1 MRRTRTRDTY
11 CAHHGVNR
19 GHNSAECMV
28 ISQEFA
34 KYHDIIYEILQTRG
48 LGTNETGRGGR
59 GHKSS
64 RLHPSYGRGQG
75 RGGGIGEL
83 PQNFPPNFP
92 PDFPQD
98 LPPGQ
103 FPYGPR
109 HAFAASYPYDGYR
122 GYSGWGEAT
131 GHWSPPW
138 EDAHGYGLGG
148 CERSFGESPYGDD
161 GGRYSFGHPPY
172 DGGSFKQQ
180 RETTGGES
188 SSYGLSETGSEVFQ
202 MGTHQL
208 HLTWFT
214 YNCYTESY
222 TPQPVDLTPIPQ
234 LLPYM
239 QSFFSFGQ
247 HVIYQTK

>member
-34 KYHDIIYEILQTRG
+34 KYHDIIYEFLQTRG

-64 RLHPSYGRGQG
+64 RLHPSYGRGRG
-75 RGGGIGEL
+75 RGGGFGEL
-83 PQNFPPNFP
+83 PHNFPPNFP

-109 HAFAASYPYDGYR
+109 HAFSASYPFYLRVFRLKITVASTQPIARRRACYVTTNMSYDYAR
-122 GYSGWGEAT
+122 DKRRANILLMC
-131 GHWSPPW
+131 
-138 EDAHGYGLGG
+138 D
-148 CERSFGESPYGDD
+148 
-161 GGRYSFGHPPY
+161 
-172 DGGSFKQQ
+172 
-180 RETTGGES
+180 TTAGTIACCS
-188 SSYGLSETGSEVFQ
+188 SVPKKSIT
-202 MGTHQL
+202 
-208 HLTWFT
+208 FT
-214 YNCYTESY
+214 RCRLIGVIQTR
-222 TPQPVDLTPIPQ
+222 V
-234 LLPYM
+234 LPNR
-239 QSFFSFGQ
+239 
-247 HVIYQTK
+247 K